1 MVNHGKPILETGTAV
16 YGSGTVLSS
25 FHVNNLR
32 RMPFLICGARWSIIG
47 QIGCRVN
54 DRSEEPSELKQKP
67 ALKHL
72 AAHVHV

>member
-1 MVNHGKPILETGTAV
+1 
-16 YGSGTVLSS
+16 
-25 FHVNNLR
+25 
-32 RMPFLICGARWSIIG
+32 MPFLICGARWSIIG

-54 DRSEEPSELKQKP
+54 DRSEEPSELIQKP